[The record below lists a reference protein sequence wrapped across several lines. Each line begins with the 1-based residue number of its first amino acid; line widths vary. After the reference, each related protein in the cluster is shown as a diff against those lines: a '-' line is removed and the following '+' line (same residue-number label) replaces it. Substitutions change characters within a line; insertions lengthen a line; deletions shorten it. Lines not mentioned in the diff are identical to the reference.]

1 MPTAT
6 FAAGCFWGVEAQ
18 FAKHPGVLKTT
29 VGYMGGDTEHPTYE
43 QVCDKTTGHAE
54 VVQVEYDEQ
63 QTDYDALLDL
73 FWQMHDP
80 TTLNKQGADIGD
92 QYRSAIF
99 YHNDQQR
106 IMAEQS
112 MVVLDK
118 SGIFG
123 DPIVTQLLPVDTF
136 WRAEEHHQQ
145 YHAKNAASSAI

>member
-6 FAAGCFWGVEAQ
+6 FAAGCFWGVEAK
-18 FAKHPGVLKTT
+18 FAKQPGVLSTT
-29 VGYMGGDTEHPTYE
+29 VGYMGGHTENPTYE
-43 QVCDKTTGHAE
+43 QVCEKTTGHAE
-54 VVQVEYDEQ
+54 VVQVKYNDLE
-63 QTDYDALLDL
+63 TDYDALLDL

-123 DPIVTQLLPVDTF
+123 NPIVTQLLPVDTF
-136 WRAEEHHQQ
+136 WRAEDYHQQ
-145 YHAKNAASSAI
+145 YYDKEG